1 MLAMSAFMS
10 FVQSIVSFSL
20 LSLVSPVGYSVANA
34 SKRIIVISTSLV
46 FLKNPVTPY
55 NIMGMVIAISG
66 VALYNKVSD

>member
-1 MLAMSAFMS
+1 MS

>member
-1 MLAMSAFMS
+1 MS

-20 LSLVSPVGYSVANA
+20 LSLVSPVSYSVANA

-46 FLKNPVTPY
+46 FLRNPVTPY

>member
-55 NIMGMVIAISG
+55 NIMGMAIAISG

>member
-1 MLAMSAFMS
+1 MS

-46 FLKNPVTPY
+46 FLKNSVTPY

>member
-1 MLAMSAFMS
+1 MS

-46 FLKNPVTPY
+46 FLKNPVSPY

>member
-1 MLAMSAFMS
+1 MS

-20 LSLVSPVGYSVANA
+20 LSLISPVGYSVANA

>member
-1 MLAMSAFMS
+1 MS

-46 FLKNPVTPY
+46 FLKNPVTLY

>member
-1 MLAMSAFMS
+1 MS

-55 NIMGMVIAISG
+55 NIMGMAIAISG

>member
-1 MLAMSAFMS
+1 MS

-46 FLKNPVTPY
+46 FLKNLVTPY

>member
-1 MLAMSAFMS
+1 MS

-20 LSLVSPVGYSVANA
+20 LSLVSPVGYSLANA

>member
-1 MLAMSAFMS
+1 MS

-20 LSLVSPVGYSVANA
+20 LSLVSSVGYSVANA

>member
-1 MLAMSAFMS
+1 MS

-20 LSLVSPVGYSVANA
+20 LSLVSPVSYSVANA